1 MFRETK
7 RRSAVKTISWRIV
20 ATLTTTFLVWIFTG
34 KLTIAITIG
43 SIEVIAK
50 LIFYFFHERMWDK
63 IQFGRRELNPFVVW
77 LTGLPASGKTAIG
90 DKLAQRLTD
99 MGIKVERLDAHQVRD
114 IFPEAGFAR
123 EERNRHIRRVGHLAS
138 VLEKNNVCVIAS
150 FISPYREARDFVRGL
165 CKNFVEVHVAASLQ
179 TCEKRDTRGLYEK
192 AKRGEI
198 KNFTGISDVYEEPVK
213 AEIVLDADKTT
224 VDESVKRI
232 LSLVKKKYI

>member
-7 RRSAVKTISWRIV
+7 RRSAVKTLSWRVV
-20 ATLTTTFLVWIFTG
+20 ATLTTTFLVLIFTG

-50 LIFYFFHERMWDK
+50 LIFYFLHERMWDN
-63 IQFGRRELNPFVVW
+63 IRFGRREINPFVVW

-90 DKLAQRLTD
+90 DKLAQKLTD

-114 IFPEAGFAR
+114 IFPEAGFTR
-123 EERNRHIRRVGHLAS
+123 EERDRHIRRVGHLAS

-150 FISPYREARDFVRGL
+150 FISPYGESRDFVRGL
-165 CKNFVEVHVAASLQ
+165 CKNFVEVHVAASLAM
-179 TCEKRDTRGLYEK
+179 CEKRDARGLYEK

-198 KNFTGISDVYEEPVK
+198 KNFTGVSDVYEEPAR

-224 VDESVKRI
+224 VDESAKKI
-232 LSLVKKKYI
+232 LSLVKKKYL